1 MNRPA
6 AAIGIVFEEDLD
18 VGVVE
23 LVSRQDAEFVADLE
37 ENHGATG
44 KAQPSGRSVLAD
56 GSPNSDAGTDD
67 QGAATA

>member
-37 ENHGATG
+37 ENHGAIG
-44 KAQPSGRSVLAD
+44 CGRGAGRLSGR
-56 GSPNSDAGTDD
+56 G
-67 QGAATA
+67 